1 LKNGILIID
10 KPQGITSHDVV
21 RQVRRL
27 LHMRRVGHTGTL
39 DPLATGVLPIAVGEG
54 TRLVEFLM
62 AGDKTYRATLK
73 LGERTD
79 TQDSEGTVLERR
91 PLGTVSPRSIE
102 EACRSLVGT
111 IRQIPPMYSALKKD
125 GVPLYK
131 LARQGIEVE
140 RAAREVQILRLDLLA
155 VNLPYLTIE
164 VDCSKGT
171 YIRTLCQDLGEI
183 LGPGAHL
190 TALRR
195 VRTGSFGEE
204 DAISLDALAGIG
216 EGEKI
221 PGFFTLEEA
230 LRDYSRLEV
239 NIEATRRLAD
249 GVPPQVSGVIGSLP
263 EEGKT
268 VCLMA
273 EGNLVAVARFAPER
287 LKEKRGDFELLRVF
301 HRQNNAD

>member
-1 LKNGILIID
+1 MKNGILIID

-27 LHMRRVGHTGTL
+27 LRMRRVGHTGTL
-39 DPLATGVLPIAVGEG
+39 DPLATGVLPVAVGEG

-79 TQDSEGTVLERR
+79 TQDSEGAVLERR
-91 PLGTVSPRSIE
+91 PLGALSHRSIE

-111 IRQIPPMYSALKKD
+111 IRQLPPMYSALKKD

-140 RAAREVQILRLDLLA
+140 RAEREVEIHRLDLLA
-155 VNLPYLTIE
+155 VDLPYVTIE

-195 VRTGSFGEE
+195 VRTGSFSEE
-204 DAISLDALAGIG
+204 DAISLDTLA
-216 EGEKI
+216 ERAQDKEI
-221 PGFFTLEEA
+221 PGFFSLEDA
-230 LRDYSRLEV
+230 LRDYPRLDV
-239 NIEATRRLAD
+239 NFEAMSRLAD
-249 GVPPQVSGVIGSLP
+249 GVPPQIAGIVGSLP
-263 EEGKT
+263 AEGKT
-268 VCLMA
+268 VCLLS
-273 EGNLVAVARFAPER
+273 EGKLVAVARFAPKR
-287 LKEKRGDFELLRVF
+287 LKERRGDFELLRVF
-301 HRQNNAD
+301 HRHNISE